1 MVQVKCFG
9 NRGAA
14 GYEPEN
20 TINSVNRAADLG
32 ADWILVNTTIIGDK
46 PVAISGEALER
57 VMGNQKIAPGEIL
70 EFLRAAAA
78 ARYQAAPLLEDV
90 VEAVEAKAGLCIQI
104 DNPGGASLVVREIHK
119 ALFRGRWKY
128 SQFIVASSNF
138 HELETARCYDPNIRI
153 GCVILGVPHVAV
165 KYAEQIGA
173 HSVFVNKVQMRSDLV
188 AECHGRGLEVVAHVV
203 NSEEEYLLMEA
214 MGVDAVVSDFPDKI
228 VTWRFLRYEKRGFA
242 LCD

>member
-1 MVQVKCFG
+1 
-9 NRGAA
+9 
-14 GYEPEN
+14 
-20 TINSVNRAADLG
+20 
-32 ADWILVNTTIIGDK
+32 
-46 PVAISGEALER
+46 
-57 VMGNQKIAPGEIL
+57 
-70 EFLRAAAA
+70 
-78 ARYQAAPLLEDV
+78 
-90 VEAVEAKAGLCIQI
+90 
-104 DNPGGASLVVREIHK
+104 
-119 ALFRGRWKY
+119 
-128 SQFIVASSNF
+128 
-138 HELETARCYDPNIRI
+138 
-153 GCVILGVPHVAV
+153 VILGVPHVAV